1 MTHGRSRHYYGRGP
15 ATALASARNALC
27 RLSASHPWLW
37 LVRPGAPGGFA
48 AKIIELGAYAPGA
61 TAPLGLVLLDG
72 LPRLLD
78 ALGAGALGHG

>member
-1 MTHGRSRHYYGRGP
+1 MSHGLSYPHHGRGP
-15 ATALASARNALC
+15 AAALASAWNALC
-27 RLSASHPWLW
+27 YLPATHPWLW
-37 LVRPGAPGGFA
+37 LVRPGAV
-48 AKIIELGAYAPGA
+48 EA

>member
-1 MTHGRSRHYYGRGP
+1 MTHGRSRHYDGRGP
-15 ATALASARNALC
+15 EAALASVRNALC
-27 RLSASHPWLW
+27 RLSWTHPWLW
-37 LVRPGAPGGFA
+37 LVRPGAV
-48 AKIIELGAYAPGA
+48 EA

>member
-1 MTHGRSRHYYGRGP
+1 MSHGLYYSHDGRRP
-15 ATALASARNALC
+15 TATLASAWNALC
-27 RLSASHPWLW
+27 CLPATHPWLW
-37 LVRPGAPGGFA
+37 LVRPGAV
-48 AKIIELGAYAPGA
+48 EA